1 MKNAYRLFVGL
12 LVVTM
17 SAWVYADVVTVPDE
31 GAGSIDA
38 ATIVAPM
45 SPDTTVWVQNTFGNE
60 IELYSGTTPSVPSG
74 SQGLII
80 GGTGN
85 TAQIKVITNC
95 LQNLGQT
102 TVMNNGSLTVS
113 GSDGTVDYLDNSLT
127 ISGGSALIKK
137 NYYSMRNGANISIS
151 DGSLEFLGRFRVGYD
166 SAATVDQTGGTVTLN
181 TISDGDNK
189 YMSIGY
195 KSGAN
200 GEYNMSGGTLNT
212 PLELFIGHNS
222 GAEGTLE
229 MVDGL
234 VNSST
239 GLRIGAAGTGTV
251 NLFGGE
257 FIQSAGWT
265 NLAYDAGSKGS
276 MVVRGGTFT
285 YTSND
290 LRVGRAGDG
299 TLSLESGYVNLG
311 EKNLVVSS
319 KSGSTGNFTM
329 SGGTL
334 TANGILLGD
343 EAGSDGTATFNG
355 VSQYFAGDVNVGSN
369 GNGSLTLNA
378 ASITND
384 GAFYVANH
392 TGATG
397 TANLNSGS
405 SVSTKGDINVGR
417 SGTGTLTL
425 DSSSIESTDGYLYVG
440 TNAAGDGTVTLK
452 NYSSLSV
459 PKHSIRVGQTGVGV
473 LNIESGSSYSG
484 PEIYL
489 GYDDGSNGTLNIN
502 NGSTTS
508 KGIIVGNIGTG
519 TLNATNAS
527 MTITSGAL
535 YIGGNEADS
544 RPAGTGTATLTNTS
558 LSVPGDI
565 GVGNYGTGT
574 LILDG
579 STTLSTSGY
588 LYVAN
593 HGGSTGTLTLQNGAR
608 VTVPDHTARLGQ
620 SGTAVVNIL
629 SGSTFDSSSK
639 DIHIGY
645 NSTGN
650 GTVNVDGG
658 TVNSLKIWV
667 GNKGTGTL
675 SVKNGA
681 IDTNKNN
688 IYVGNESGSTGTLNL
703 MDGGLINT
711 GTSHLYVG
719 TAAGSTGTF
728 NMTGGILTAGDLRVG
743 DTGTGVANITGGI
756 VDLQYVMYAAIYNGS
771 NGTINISGSD
781 TRITTAGNIIAG
793 YEAGTTGSITIDG
806 ATVNGNSELR
816 LGRYGDGTMTLK
828 NDAKVT
834 VAGIVNVG
842 QYAGATGELNVEGGT
857 FTGNGEL
864 RVADLGKGTMN
875 ITGGSASA
883 AGLVNV
889 GYGAGS
895 EGKVTIS
902 NGTLTLPNSGNTFR
916 IGRYGTGEVDVLEGG
931 QLIVEKNTTQLG
943 YYAGGYGTLKID
955 GGYAKLKK
963 LDIGYAADATGY
975 FEMKDGTLDILAT
988 TDGNEINVGYSG
1000 YGYAKISGGEVNLVS
1015 LRVGR
1020 ENGSF
1025 GQLTIEG
1032 DGVMNLSSAAR
1043 ISYNAGSEGH
1053 VFIKDN
1059 GQLNVTKE
1067 LTIGNSDAGY
1077 VEVSGGQLN
1086 ANPIVI
1092 KDNGSTL
1099 TVTGGMVTS
1108 PNITI
1113 PQAAS
1118 LDWTG
1123 GGMDIKTVNGDL
1135 NQKGGVLYPGVSTI
1149 VAAEILGNYTQT
1161 SDGKIVID
1169 VDQANNVWDTITV
1182 TNGNLDLNGTLFVNF
1197 TDDQEPVDTFQIF
1210 NVNNGTMDVSDITLE
1225 FPEWY
1230 SYGDAW
1236 MLSPTGLLMAVPDP
1250 NAVPEPSTWALLILG
1265 AAGLLYYRKRT
1276 NKK

>member
-17 SAWVYADVVTVPDE
+17 SVWAYADVVSVPDE

-38 ATIVAPM
+38 ATIVTPM

-74 SQGLII
+74 SQGLMI
-80 GGTGN
+80 GGAGY
-85 TAQIKVITNC
+85 TAQIKVITDC

-113 GSDGTVDYLDNSLT
+113 GSDGTVDYLDNNLT
-127 ISGGSALIKK
+127 ISGGSALVKK
-137 NYYSMRNGANISIS
+137 NYYSLRNGGNITIS
-151 DGSLEFLGRFRVGYD
+151 DGSLEFQGRFRVGYD
-166 SAATVDQTGGTVTLN
+166 SAGAVDQTGGTVTLN
-181 TISDGDNK
+181 TISSGDNK

-222 GAEGTLE
+222 GTEGTLE
-229 MVDGL
+229 MTGGT

-239 GLRIGAAGTGTV
+239 GVRIGAGGAGTL

-265 NLAYDAGSKGS
+265 NIAYDAGSKGS
-276 MVVRGGTFT
+276 LVVKGGTFT
-285 YTSND
+285 YSSND

-299 TLSLESGYVNLG
+299 SLTLESGYVNLG

-378 ASITND
+378 ASISND

-397 TANLNSGS
+397 EANLNSGS

-452 NYSSLSV
+452 NNSTLSV
-459 PKHSIRVGQTGVGV
+459 PKHSIRVGQSGPGV

-484 PEIYL
+484 AEIYL
-489 GYDDGSNGTLNIN
+489 GYNDGAEGTLNIN

-527 MTITSGAL
+527 MTITSGGFF
-535 YIGGNEADS
+535 IGGNESDS
-544 RPAGTGTATLTNTS
+544 KPAGTGTATLTNTP
-558 LSVPGDI
+558 LTVPGDI

-579 STTLSTSGY
+579 STTLSTNGY
-588 LYVAN
+588 LYVAR
-593 HGGSTGTLTLQNGAR
+593 HTGSTGTLTLQNGAR

-620 SGTAVVNIL
+620 SGTAVVNVL
-629 SGSTFDSSSK
+629 SGSTFDSSTK
-639 DIHIGY
+639 DIHLGY
-645 NSTGN
+645 NDVGN
-650 GTVNVDGG
+650 GTLNVDGG

-667 GNKGTGTL
+667 GNNGTGTL

-681 IDTNKNN
+681 VDTNKNN
-688 IYVGNESGSTGTLNL
+688 IYVGNNSGSTGTLNL

-711 GTSHLYVG
+711 GTSHVYVG

-728 NMTGGILTAGDLRVG
+728 NMTGGILTAGDLRIG
-743 DTGTGVANITGGI
+743 DTGTGVANISGGTI
-756 VDLQYVMYAAIYNGS
+756 DLAYVMYAGIYNGAD
-771 NGTINISGSD
+771 GTINVSGAN
-781 TRITTAGNIIAG
+781 TKITAAGNIIAG
-793 YEAGTTGSITIDG
+793 YEAGATGSITIDG

-816 LGRYGDGTMTLK
+816 VGRYGDGTMTLK

-864 RVADLGKGTMN
+864 RIADLGKGTMN

-943 YYAGGYGTLKID
+943 YYNTGYGTLKID

-963 LDIGYAADATGY
+963 LDIGYAADSVGY
-975 FEMKDGTLDILAT
+975 FEMTDGTLDILAV

-1020 ENGSF
+1020 ENGSY

-1043 ISYNAGSEGH
+1043 ISFNAGSDGK

-1067 LTIGNSDAGY
+1067 LTIGNSDKGS

-1099 TVTGGMVTS
+1099 KVTGGMVTS
-1108 PNITI
+1108 PSITI
-1113 PQAAS
+1113 PQADS

-1123 GGMDIKTVNGDL
+1123 GGMDIKTVTGDL
-1135 NQKGGVLYPGVSTI
+1135 NQKGGILYPGVSTI
-1149 VAAEILGNYTQT
+1149 VAAEILGNYTQASNGT
-1161 SDGKIVID
+1161 VVID
-1169 VDQANNVWDTITV
+1169 VDQANNIWDTITV
-1182 TNGNLDLNGTLFVNF
+1182 SNGDLDLNGTLFVNF
-1197 TDDQEPVDTFQIF
+1197 TDDQGPIDDFQIF
-1210 NVNNGTMDVSDITLE
+1210 NVNNGTMDLSGLTLA

-1230 SYGDAW
+1230 SYADAW

-1250 NAVPEPSTWALLILG
+1250 NATPEPSTWALLILG
-1265 AAGLLYYRKRT
+1265 AAGMLYWRKR
-1276 NKK
+1276 NSK

>member
-17 SAWVYADVVTVPDE
+17 SAWVYADVVSVPAE

-74 SQGLII
+74 SQGLMI
-80 GGTGN
+80 GGAGY
-85 TAQIKVITNC
+85 TAQIKVITDC

-113 GSDGTVDYLDNSLT
+113 GSDGTVDYFDNNLT
-127 ISGGSALIKK
+127 ISGGSVLVKK
-137 NYYSMRNGANISIS
+137 KYYSMRNGANITIS
-151 DGSLEFLGRFRVGYD
+151 DGSLEFQGRFRVGYD
-166 SAATVDQTGGTVTLN
+166 SASAVDQTGGTVTLN

-200 GEYNMSGGTLNT
+200 GEYNMSGGTLTT

-222 GAEGTLE
+222 GTQGTLE
-229 MVDGL
+229 MTGGT

-239 GLRIGAAGTGTV
+239 GLRIGAAGAGTV

-265 NLAYDAGSKGS
+265 NLAYDAGSRGS

-299 TLSLESGYVNLG
+299 TLSLESGTVNLG
-311 EKNLVVSS
+311 EKTLVVSS

-343 EAGSDGTATFNG
+343 EAGSNGTATFNS

-405 SVSTKGDINVGR
+405 RVSTKGDINVGR

-508 KGIIVGNIGTG
+508 KGIIVGNLGTG

-579 STTLSTSGY
+579 STTLSTNGY

-629 SGSTFDSSSK
+629 SGSTFDSSTK

-675 SVKNGA
+675 SVKNGYV
-681 IDTNKNN
+681 DTNKNN

-728 NMTGGILTAGDLRVG
+728 NMTGGILTAGDLRIG
-743 DTGTGVANITGGI
+743 DTGTGVANISGGTI
-756 VDLQYVMYAAIYNGS
+756 NLEYVMYAGIYNGAD
-771 NGTINISGSD
+771 GTINISGAN
-781 TRITTAGNIIAG
+781 TKITAAGNIIAG
-793 YEAGTTGSITIDG
+793 YEAGATGKITIDG

-816 LGRYGDGTMTLK
+816 LGRYGNGTMTLK

-864 RVADLGKGTMN
+864 RIADLGKGTMN

-931 QLIVEKNTTQLG
+931 QLFVEKNTTQLG
-943 YYAGGYGTLKID
+943 YYNTGYGTLKIH

-963 LDIGYAADATGY
+963 LDIGYAADSVGY
-975 FEMKDGTLDILAT
+975 FEMTDGTLDILAT

-1043 ISYNAGSEGH
+1043 ISFNAGSEGK

-1059 GQLNVTKE
+1059 GQMNVTKE
-1067 LTIGNSDAGY
+1067 LTIGNSDKGS

-1099 TVTGGMVTS
+1099 KVTGGMVTS
-1108 PNITI
+1108 PSITI
-1113 PQAAS
+1113 PQASS

-1123 GGMDIKTVNGDL
+1123 GGMDIKTVTGDL

-1149 VAAEILGNYTQT
+1149 VAAEILGNYTQA
-1161 SDGKIVID
+1161 SDGTIVID
-1169 VDQANNVWDTITV
+1169 VDQTNNLWDTITV
-1182 TNGNLDLNGTLFVNF
+1182 SNGDLDLNGTLFVNF
-1197 TDDQEPVDTFQIF
+1197 TDDQGPIDDFQIF
-1210 NVNNGTMDVSDITLE
+1210 NVNNGTMDLSGLTLE

-1230 SYGDAW
+1230 SYADAW

-1265 AAGLLYYRKRT
+1265 AAGMLYWRKR
-1276 NKK
+1276 NSK

>member
-17 SAWVYADVVTVPDE
+17 SAWAYAEVVTVPDE

-45 SPDTTVWVQNTFGNE
+45 SSDTTVWVQNTFGNE

-85 TAQIKVITNC
+85 TAQIKVITDC

-102 TVMNNGSLTVS
+102 TVMNNGTLTVS
-113 GSDGTVDYLDNSLT
+113 GSDGTVDYLDNNLT

-166 SAATVDQTGGTVTLN
+166 SAGAVDQTGGTVTLN

-239 GLRIGAAGTGTV
+239 GLRIGAAGAGTV

-459 PKHSIRVGQTGVGV
+459 PKHSIRVGQSGPGV
-473 LNIESGSSYSG
+473 LNIESGSSFTG
-484 PEIYL
+484 AEIYL

-608 VTVPDHTARLGQ
+608 VTVPDHTARIGQ
-620 SGTAVVNIL
+620 SGTGVMNVL

-645 NSTGN
+645 NSTGD
-650 GTVNVDGG
+650 GTLNVDGG
-658 TVNSLKIWV
+658 TVNSLKVWV

-675 SVKNGA
+675 SVKNGYV
-681 IDTNKNN
+681 DTNKNN
-688 IYVGNESGSTGTLNL
+688 IYVGNESGSIGTLNL

-743 DTGTGVANITGGI
+743 DTGTGVANISGGTI
-756 VDLQYVMYAAIYNGS
+756 NLEYVMYAGIYNGAD
-771 NGTINISGSD
+771 GTINISGAN
-781 TRITTAGNIIAG
+781 TKITAAGNIIAG
-793 YEAGTTGSITIDG
+793 YEAGTTGKITIDG

-834 VAGIVNVG
+834 VADIVNVG

-864 RVADLGKGTMN
+864 RIADLGKGTMN
-875 ITGGSASA
+875 ITGGSVTAS
-883 AGLVNV
+883 GLANV

-1043 ISYNAGSEGH
+1043 ISFNAGSEGR

-1067 LTIGNSDAGY
+1067 LTIGNSDVGY

-1099 TVTGGMVTS
+1099 KVTGGMVTS
-1108 PNITI
+1108 PSITI
-1113 PQAAS
+1113 PQADS

-1182 TNGNLDLNGTLFVNF
+1182 TNGDLDLNGTLFVNF
-1197 TDDQEPVDTFQIF
+1197 TDDQGPLETFQIF
-1210 NVNNGTMDVSDITLE
+1210 TVNNGTMDVSGMTLE

-1236 MLSPTGLLMAVPDP
+1236 MLSPAGLLMAVPDP

-1265 AAGLLYYRKRT
+1265 AAGLLYFRKR
-1276 NKK
+1276 K